1 MKNVS
6 IFSKFSVED
15 NGLKNKKI
23 HSTFAVFSVASIS
36 SRTWIASNCVL
47 ELDAANPMKTRIV
60 AAISDNDVTAFTSE
74 SNVTLASVV
83 FYEIY
88 ACSWNLRKI
97 YIKHIL
103 KQWIVYFAR
112 SDWLLNQWISSAI
125 YWFTSSSS
133 KRATPNSHKTT
144 SKMAS
149 RFAAVTNKEISQI
162 IKQAVPEIHEEGDEV
177 RFGSFNR

>member
-23 HSTFAVFSVASIS
+23 HSTFTVFSVASIS

-88 ACSWNLRKI
+88 ACS
-97 YIKHIL
+97 
-103 KQWIVYFAR
+103 
-112 SDWLLNQWISSAI
+112 
-125 YWFTSSSS
+125 
-133 KRATPNSHKTT
+133 
-144 SKMAS
+144 
-149 RFAAVTNKEISQI
+149 
-162 IKQAVPEIHEEGDEV
+162 
-177 RFGSFNR
+177 